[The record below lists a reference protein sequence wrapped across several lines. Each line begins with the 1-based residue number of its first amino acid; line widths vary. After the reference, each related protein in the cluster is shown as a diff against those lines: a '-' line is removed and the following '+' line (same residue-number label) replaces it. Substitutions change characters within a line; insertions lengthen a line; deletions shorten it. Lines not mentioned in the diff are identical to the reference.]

1 MVPSFRSDNSSPR
14 AADTQAEHP
23 FDESEPARPRS
34 KTLANFRGK
43 LIGNKKKPA
52 PGTVDIPPSAFDYQ
66 SSMNLAQ
73 VKSFTADMSVS
84 PGYILFEVI
93 RLHALLLQHH
103 PQEAVFSH
111 SCNGLSRHLP
121 ATSRPFLREI
131 LRKGSLRGTMAAHQA
146 LLRCFPAHA
155 LEMLWQNCRVHVLL
169 MKLWPWNCK
178 KAD

>member
-1 MVPSFRSDNSSPR
+1 MQGKSSSLSRFTQKMSGMVPSFRSDNSSPR

-73 VKSFTADMSVS
+73 VKSFTADMSAEGLVLF
-84 PGYILFEVI
+84 YIKRYIFV
-93 RLHALLLQHH
+93 
-103 PQEAVFSH
+103 
-111 SCNGLSRHLP
+111 
-121 ATSRPFLREI
+121 
-131 LRKGSLRGTMAAHQA
+131 
-146 LLRCFPAHA
+146 
-155 LEMLWQNCRVHVLL
+155 
-169 MKLWPWNCK
+169 
-178 KAD
+178 